1 MPDLFSALVGLLL
14 EVEGVP
20 SLSASLSTCRG
31 GVVGAIVG
39 GRGGWKLE
47 AGGVVSVLT

>member
-14 EVEGVP
+14 EVKGVP

-31 GVVGAIVG
+31 GVVGAVVG

-47 AGGVVSVLT
+47 VGAAVSALT